1 MPRPP
6 RVTKSRAIAS
16 IKKMFK
22 KRKYVRKNVLV
33 NRALQPFAQRYIA
46 NLKYSTTFTLNAGN
60 SNNFYFNLNSI
71 FDPDRTGIG
80 HQPYGHDTLQAVYNR
95 YRVIKCSYNITGYS
109 GGSVVRLA
117 AIPMNEMWSIVP
129 GLSEVCENPR
139 SKWIIQV
146 PNGNTKM
153 IKNSVY
159 MPSLVGRSKA
169 QYMSDD
175 RYQAQFGSNPSELA
189 ILAILGADIS
199 DAATSVQCTITLNY
213 TVECFDVKNLA
224 QS

>member
-1 MPRPP
+1 MPRPA
-6 RVTKSRAIAS
+6 RASKTKAINA

-80 HQPYGHDTLQAVYNR
+80 HQPYGHDTLSAVYNR
-95 YRVIKCSYNITGYS
+95 YRVIKCSYAITGYS
-109 GGSVVRLA
+109 GGSVIRLA
-117 AIPMNEMWSIVP
+117 AIPMNEMWPVVP

-139 SKWIIQV
+139 SKWIIQL
-146 PNGNTKM
+146 PGGNTRM

-159 MPSLVGRSKA
+159 MPNLVGRNKA
-169 QYMSDD
+169 QYMADD
-175 RYQAQFGSNPSELA
+175 RYQAQFGSSPSELA

-199 DAATSVQCTITLNY
+199 DVATSIQCTITLNY
-213 TVECFDVKNLA
+213 TVECFDVKNLS